1 MVDFGSAECK
11 IVHWLKRV
19 DSARRLFLVD
29 IDEEILLRN
38 RTIIRPLNYE
48 YIFCRP
54 TPLTISMLH
63 GSAGDLDSR
72 LVGCQAAS
80 LVEM

>member
-11 IVHWLKRV
+11 IVQWLKCV

-29 IDEEILLRN
+29 IDEEVLLSHRAAIKHL
-38 RTIIRPLNYE
+38 TFE
-48 YIFCRP
+48 YPFRRL
-54 TPLTISMLH
+54 TPLTISVLQ
-63 GSAGDLDSR
+63 GSAGDLDR
-72 LVGCQAAS
+72 RVVGCQAAS

>member
-29 IDEEILLRN
+29 IDEEVLLSHRA
-38 RTIIRPLNYE
+38 IIKPLTFE
-48 YIFCRP
+48 YLFCRP
-54 TPLTISMLH
+54 TPLTIAVLQ
-63 GSAGDLDSR
+63 GSAGDLDR
-72 LVGCQAAS
+72 RVVGCQAAS

>member
-1 MVDFGSAECK
+1 MVDFGSAKCK

-29 IDEEILLRN
+29 IDAIK
-38 RTIIRPLNYE
+38 PLTFE
-48 YIFCRP
+48 YPFRRL
-54 TPLTISMLH
+54 TPLTISVLQ
-63 GSAGDLDSR
+63 GSAGDLDR
-72 LVGCQAAS
+72 RVVGCQAAS